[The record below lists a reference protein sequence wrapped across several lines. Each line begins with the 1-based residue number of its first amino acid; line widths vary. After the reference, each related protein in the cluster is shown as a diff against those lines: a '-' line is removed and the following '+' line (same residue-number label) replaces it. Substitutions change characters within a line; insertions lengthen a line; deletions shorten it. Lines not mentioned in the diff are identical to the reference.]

1 MWFVCDHFPSVQG
14 KVVGVF
20 KKNEFSGD
28 FVDGW
33 KTTLDDSHM
42 TQVRQSH
49 DLDERTPLKYTITY
63 VSLLQSYKI
72 NILWYSISL

>member
-1 MWFVCDHFPSVQG
+1 MWCVCDHFPSVQG

-49 DLDERTPLKYTITY
+49 DLDEAVT
-63 VSLLQSYKI
+63 
-72 NILWYSISL
+72 